1 MEMEKVIYPE
11 LSYQIMGI
19 LFEIHNELGC
29 RYQEKYYQ
37 RAIALAFDKVKL
49 QYKKELKVDL
59 IYDNKTIGKY
69 FLDFLVEGKII
80 LEIKTVPS
88 LNKKDIN
95 QVLAY
100 LKANNLKLGIIV
112 NFRTPKIEWMRVLN
126 ADINN

>member
-126 ADINN
+126 ADINK